1 MFSKEHPD
9 PSGPS
14 MTKIVP
20 DALVDTNKIV
30 GRILRTGQYPPP
42 RPGAMHI
49 DITQLPG
56 GGDAHAML
64 SAARAAAQAQTVSGP
79 RPPETLVP
87 PQPGVAQVATTPEG
101 SPPPQT
107 TPSKPPSTTA

>member
-14 MTKIVP
+14 MTKHVP

-30 GRILRTGQYPPP
+30 ARILRTGQYPPP
-42 RPGAMHI
+42 REGAMNV
-49 DITQLPG
+49 DLTKLPG

-64 SAARAAAQAQTVSGP
+64 SASRRAAQTGGGP
-79 RPPETLVP
+79 RPPVTPVP
-87 PQPGVAQVATTPEG
+87 PQAASAQVASKPEG

-107 TPSKPPSTTA
+107 TPSKPPSPTA